1 MQTIANCG
9 NRVSDQSSRKK
20 VYSGA
25 PYTTFC
31 DEFHLATASNF
42 QQKLANQSGN
52 RNFFPHWTIVTGL
65 LTSLQAYVTGISVFI
80 QGYFDTQNGT
90 ESLTFWLVDDPLSL
104 VRDSHPLTMY
114 IYTIFQVNLFKELI
128 YSANNSSGTFL
139 PVLSP

>member
-25 PYTTFC
+25 PYTAFVTNFTWQLPATFSKNWP
-31 DEFHLATASNF
+31 T
-42 QQKLANQSGN
+42 NQGIEI
-52 RNFFPHWTIVTGL
+52 FFPHWTIVTGL

-104 VRDSHPLTMY
+104 LRDSHPLTMY